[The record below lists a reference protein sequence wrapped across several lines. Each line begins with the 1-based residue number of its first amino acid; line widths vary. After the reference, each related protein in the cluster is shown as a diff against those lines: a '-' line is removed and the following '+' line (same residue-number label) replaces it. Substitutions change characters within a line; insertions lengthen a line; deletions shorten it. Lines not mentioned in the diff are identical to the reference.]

1 MKKKK
6 VALMKENFLICET
19 DDKVWGRM
27 GPIKGRHKL
36 PTRPNMFAA
45 DIRQRHKDTDKDTN
59 THTKTKRQKRENSCQ
74 VVQTCLQMVQL
85 EITLM
90 GPAINVSHEVELFSS
105 SVSQQC
111 NREEKERQI
120 KSL

>member
-1 MKKKK
+1 MGKDGPNQGETQ
-6 VALMKENFLICET
+6 VANSSKHVYNPAN
-19 DDKVWGRM
+19 GA
-27 GPIKGRHKL
+27 
-36 PTRPNMFAA
+36 AA